1 MPISSLGSLT
11 PRVSGSAWVAP
22 GAQVVGDVRLG
33 QDVGVW
39 FNCVLRGDDSHI
51 EVGDGTNIQDL
62 TMVHLDEGLPC
73 IIGRKVSVGHACVL
87 HGCTVEDEV
96 LVGMGAIILNKAV
109 IGRGSVVG
117 AGALVLEGMKV
128 PPFSLVVGSPA
139 QVKKTYSE
147 TERLQAQHRHA
158 EKYAK
163 KAARFRQEMALVDKG
178 DDQTANNITL
188 DIILAVACGAL
199 VLAALCAARRG

>member
-1 MPISSLGSLT
+1 MRL
-11 PRVSGSAWVAP
+11 SGR
-22 GAQVVGDVRLG
+22 QRQL
-33 QDVGVW
+33 
-39 FNCVLRGDDSHI
+39 
-51 EVGDGTNIQDL
+51 
-62 TMVHLDEGLPC
+62 
-73 IIGRKVSVGHACVL
+73 
-87 HGCTVEDEV
+87 
-96 LVGMGAIILNKAV
+96 
-109 IGRGSVVG
+109 GRGWIDVSQYSG
-117 AGALVLEGMKV
+117 
-128 PPFSLVVGSPA
+128 

>member
-1 MPISSLGSLT
+1 MPVYALGAAL
-11 PRVSGSAWVAP
+11 PRLSQGAWVAP

-33 QDVGVW
+33 KDVGVW
-39 FNCVLRGDDSHI
+39 FNSVLRGDDSHI

-73 IIGRKVSVGHACVL
+73 TIGRNVTIGHACVL
-87 HGCTVEDEV
+87 HGCSIEDEV

-117 AGALVLEGMKV
+117 AGALVLEGMQV

-139 QVKKTYSE
+139 KEFSCPDDEQTW
-147 TERLQAQHRHA
+147 
-158 EKYAK
+158 
-163 KAARFRQEMALVDKG
+163 VDK
-178 DDQTANNITL
+178 L
-188 DIILAVACGAL
+188 GAS
-199 VLAALCAARRG
+199 